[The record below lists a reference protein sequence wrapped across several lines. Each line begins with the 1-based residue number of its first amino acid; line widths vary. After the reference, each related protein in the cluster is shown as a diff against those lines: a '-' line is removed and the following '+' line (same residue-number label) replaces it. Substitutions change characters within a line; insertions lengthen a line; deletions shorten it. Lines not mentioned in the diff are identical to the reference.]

1 MNAQR
6 IARVVL
12 VYPVLFLLPA
22 LAWAQAES
30 GNIAGA
36 VRDASG
42 AVMPGVTVEAASPA
56 LIEKVRVVT
65 TDGQG
70 LYRIVDL
77 RPGTYTVTFTLPG
90 FGTVK
95 REGVALTTGFTANVN
110 AELKVGS
117 LEETITVTGEAPVVD
132 TQNVQ
137 QQQTLSREI
146 LDAIPTSRRPAQFI
160 TLIVGA
166 DGGSNASTLHDVGG
180 VGSDRAFFGVH
191 GQRADDMTYN
201 FGGMDS
207 RVFSGGGFQYNAH
220 TFEEV
225 VVETAAGSAEATT
238 GGVQINI
245 IPKDGGNIFSG
256 SISTELTGPKLQ
268 SDNINDYLRTHGVAS
283 AGAVRRYYDIGGGIG
298 GPIRQNKLWFFSAAR
313 YEDRSLYQAGNYYNK
328 RQGTVFYEPDLSR
341 PAYNHDFSKDASIR
355 LTWQATARQK
365 LVGSFTD
372 HPACQCTFALLEQVS
387 PIFAPEAV
395 AEHRYNPQYLTTAHY
410 TNPLTGRLL
419 IEADFSKSRYNRE
432 QRRIPGVGYDA
443 ISVTDSGLNLRYGAR
458 STLYQRLNDEREHE
472 RVAMSYITGTH
483 NFKAGVDMNQFSQG
497 QKQYDDLFLVNH
509 AISYT
514 FRNQLP
520 VSVSIYT
527 GPYGPYQEGKENNLY
542 VQDQWTIR
550 RLTLNL
556 GIRYDV
562 YDMTIPASH
571 LGAGVYVPAR
581 DFPEVKHS
589 PRWENLSPRIGTA
602 YDLFGDGKT
611 AIKWALGRYPQ
622 RNTGVAV
629 NLPVSNQPTSTTI
642 AWNDTF
648 YGAGDPRSSNFV
660 PDCDLH
666 NPLANGECG
675 AWGDRSFGQVV
686 GGNTRFADDALRGL
700 NLENYN
706 WQANVSVQQQLRS
719 NVGLTVGY
727 FRTWYGA
734 MQALDNQL
742 TTPADF
748 DPFCFTA
755 PVDSRLGSNVS
766 GKQFCGNYDVKP
778 AKFGQF
784 DYLRTQASHYG
795 NMTEVFDGLD
805 ITTAARFGKAQFQG
819 GVATGRT
826 VTDNCGLKIDSPATA
841 TAGSPAGASL
851 NLSVVDLRPGF
862 CRVSRPWSSSTQ
874 VKFNVVYA
882 LPWDFQASSIYQNI
896 PGVPIRASYV
906 ATDAEILPSLGR
918 HLSSCPSQ
926 TAATCNQTYTVDL
939 IPPFSLYG
947 DRIQQ
952 VDLRLTRNFPLAGS
966 RKLQGNFDI
975 YNILN
980 ASTAQNEQAT
990 FRPGPANQWR
1000 NPIQIMGGRL
1010 IKFSAQLTF

>member
-1 MNAQR
+1 MIPQTL
-6 IARVVL
+6 ARLVVVSSL
-12 VYPVLFLLPA
+12 LYLPVV
-22 LAWAQAES
+22 AWAQAET
-30 GNIAGA
+30 GGIAGV

-42 AVMPGVTVEAASPA
+42 AVLPGVTVEAASPA
-56 LIEKVRVVT
+56 LIEKVRSVVA
-65 TDGQG
+65 DGQG

-77 RPGTYTVTFTLPG
+77 RPGAYTVTFTLPG
-90 FGTVK
+90 FATSR
-95 REGVALTTGFTANVN
+95 REGIELTTSFTATVN
-110 AELKVGS
+110 AEMKVGT
-117 LEETITVTGEAPVVD
+117 LEETVTVTGESPVVD

-137 QQQTLSREI
+137 QQTTLSREI

-166 DGGSNASTLHDVGG
+166 DGGANASTLHDVGG

-207 RVFSGGGFQYNAH
+207 RVFSGGGFRYNAH

-245 IPKDGGNIFSG
+245 IPKDGGNIFSR
-256 SISTELTGPKLQ
+256 SMSTELTGPKLQ
-268 SDNINDYLRTHGVAS
+268 SDNINDYLRTHGIAS
-283 AGAVRRYYDIGGGIG
+283 AGAVRRYYDIGGGVG
-298 GPIRQNKLWFFSAAR
+298 GPIRQNKLWFFSAFR

-341 PAYNHDFSKDASIR
+341 PAYNHDFSKDASLR
-355 LTWQATARQK
+355 LTWQATAKHK
-365 LVGSFTD
+365 LVGNFTD
-372 HPACQCTFALLEQVS
+372 HPSCQCTFALLEQVS

-395 AEHRYNPQYLTTAHY
+395 AEHRYTPQYLATAHY
-410 TNPLTGRLL
+410 TSPLTDRLL

-443 ISVTDSGLNLRYGAR
+443 ISVTDTGLNLRYGAR

-483 NFKAGVDMNQFSQG
+483 NLKAGVDLNQFSQG
-497 QKQYDDLFLVNH
+497 EKQYDDPFLVNH

-589 PRWENLSPRIGTA
+589 PRWENLSPRIGSA
-602 YDLFGDGKT
+602 YDLFGTGKT
-611 AIKWALGRYPQ
+611 ALKVALGRYPS

-648 YGAGDPRSSNFV
+648 YGPGDPRSSNFF
-660 PDCDLH
+660 PDCDLR
-666 NPLANGECG
+666 NPSPNGECG
-675 AWGDRSFGQVV
+675 AWGDRTFGQVV
-686 GGNTRFADDALRGL
+686 GGNTRFAADAIGGY

-706 WQANVSVQQQLRS
+706 WQGNVSVQQQLRA
-719 NVGLTVGY
+719 NIGLTVNY
-727 FRTWYGA
+727 CRTWYGGF
-734 MQALDNQL
+734 QALDNQL
-742 TTPADF
+742 VTPADF
-748 DPFCFTA
+748 DPFCITA
-755 PVDSRLGSNVS
+755 PTDSRLGSVS
-766 GKQFCGNYDVKP
+766 GKQICGNYDVKP

-784 DYLRTQASHYG
+784 DNLRTQADHYG
-795 NMTEVFDGLD
+795 KMSEVFDGFD
-805 ITTAARFGKAQFQG
+805 ITSVARFGKAQFQG
-819 GVATGRT
+819 GLGTGRT
-826 VTDNCGLKIDSPATA
+826 VTDNCGLKIDSPSTA
-841 TAGSPAGASL
+841 TAGTPAGAAL
-851 NLSVVDLRPGF
+851 ALSVLDMRPGF

-918 HLSSCPSQ
+918 HLASCPSQ
-926 TAATCNQTYTVDL
+926 TAATCNQTFTSDL

-952 VDLRLTRNFPLAGS
+952 VDLRLTRNFQLARS

-990 FRPGPANQWR
+990 FR
-1000 NPIQIMGGRL
+1000 
-1010 IKFSAQLTF
+1010 T

>member
-56 LIEKVRVVT
+56 MIEKVRVVT

-95 REGVALTTGFTANVN
+95 REGIALTTGFTANVN

-201 FGGMDS
+201 VGGMDS

-220 TFEEV
+220 TFEEI

-256 SISTELTGPKLQ
+256 SMSTEITGPKLQ
-268 SDNINDYLRTHGVAS
+268 ASNLDDRLRARGLTS
-283 AGAVRRYYDIGGGIG
+283 AGAVRRYYDIGGGVG
-298 GPIRQNKLWFFSAAR
+298 GPIRQNKLWFFGAFR

-341 PAYNHDFSKDASIR
+341 PAYNHDFSKDASLR
-355 LTWQATARQK
+355 LTWQATAKQK

-372 HPACQCTFALLEQVS
+372 HPSCQCTFQLLEQVS

-395 AEHRYNPQYLTTAHY
+395 AQHRYVPQYLGTAHY
-410 TNPLTGRLL
+410 TSPLTDRLL

-432 QRRIPGVGYDA
+432 QRRIPGVGLDA
-443 ISVTDSGLNLRYGAR
+443 ISVTDTGLNLRYGSR

-483 NFKAGVDMNQFSQG
+483 NFKAGVDLNQFSQG
-497 QKQYDDLFLVNH
+497 EKHYDDPFLVNH

-527 GPYGPYQEGKENNLY
+527 GPYGPYQEGTENNFY
-542 VQDQWTIR
+542 AQDQWTMR

-556 GIRYDV
+556 GVRYDV

-571 LGAGVYVPAR
+571 LGPGVYVPAR

-589 PRWENLSPRIGTA
+589 PRWENFSPRIGTA
-602 YDLFGDGKT
+602 YDLFGNGHT

-642 AWNDTF
+642 AWND
-648 YGAGDPRSSNFV
+648 ANANFI
-660 PDCDLH
+660 PDCDLR
-666 NPLANGECG
+666 NPVANGECG
-675 AWGDRSFGQVV
+675 AWSTRNFGQVV
-686 GGNTRFADDALRGL
+686 GGDTRFAADALEGF
-700 NLENYN
+700 NKENYN
-706 WQANVSVQQQLRS
+706 WQGNVSVQQQLRA
-719 NVGLTVGY
+719 NMGLTVAY

-742 TTPADF
+742 VTPADY
-748 DPFCFTA
+748 DPFCITA
-755 PVDSRLGSNVS
+755 PTDSRLGNVS
-766 GKQFCGNYDVKP
+766 GKQFCGIYDVKP
-778 AKFGQF
+778 AKFGQV
-784 DYLRTQASHYG
+784 DNLRTQASHYG
-795 NMTEVFDGLD
+795 NMTEVFDGID
-805 ITTAARFGKAQFQG
+805 ITTVARFGKSGQIQG
-819 GVATGRT
+819 GLATGRT
-826 VTDNCGLKIDSPATA
+826 VTDNCGLKIDSPSTA
-841 TAGSPAGASL
+841 TAGSPAGAAL
-851 NLSVVDLRPGF
+851 ALSAVDLRPGF
-862 CRVSRPWSSSTQ
+862 CKVSRPWSSSTQ
-874 VKFNVVYA
+874 VKFSVVYA

-906 ATDAEILPSLGR
+906 ATDAEIQPTLGR
-918 HLSSCPSQ
+918 HLASCPSQ

-939 IPPFSLYG
+939 IPPFSLWG

-952 VDLRLTRNFPLAGS
+952 VDLRLTRNFPLIGS
-966 RKLQGNFDI
+966 GRKLQGNFDI

-980 ASTAQNEQAT
+980 ANTIQNEQAT
-990 FRPGPANQWR
+990 YRLGPANQWR
-1000 NPIQIMGGRL
+1000 NAIQIMGGRL
-1010 IKFSAQLTF
+1010 LKFSAQLTF

>member
-1 MNAQR
+1 M
-6 IARVVL
+6 IARFARLLLACLVVL
-12 VYPVLFLLPA
+12 VPA
-22 LAWAQAES
+22 IAWGQADT
-30 GNIAGA
+30 GNIAGV
-36 VRDASG
+36 VRDTSG
-42 AVMPGVTVEAASPA
+42 AVMPGVTVEASSPA
-56 LIEKVRVVT
+56 LIEKVRSVVT
-65 TDGQG
+65 DSQG

-77 RPGTYTVTFTLPG
+77 RPGTYTVTFALPG
-90 FGTVK
+90 FSTVK
-95 REGVALTTGFTANVN
+95 REGIALTTGFTANVS
-110 AELKVGS
+110 AELRVGS
-117 LEETITVTGEAPVVD
+117 LEETVTVTGEAPLVD
-132 TQNVQ
+132 TQNVE

-256 SISTELTGPKLQ
+256 SISTELTGPSLQ
-268 SDNINDYLRTHGVAS
+268 SDNINDYLRTHGIAS

-298 GPIRQNKLWFFSAAR
+298 GPIRQNKLWFFTAAR

-341 PAYNHDFSKDASIR
+341 PAYNHDFSKDASLR
-355 LTWQATARQK
+355 LTWQATAKQK
-365 LVGSFTD
+365 FVASFTD
-372 HPACQCTFALLEQVS
+372 HPSCQCTFALLEQVS

-395 AEHRYNPQYLTTAHY
+395 AEHRYVPQYLGTAHY
-410 TNPLTGRLL
+410 TSPLTDRLL
-419 IEADFSKSRYNRE
+419 IEADYSTSRYNRE
-432 QRRIPGVGYDA
+432 QRRIPGVGRDA
-443 ISVTDSGLNLRYGAR
+443 ISVTDTGLNLRYGSR
-458 STLYQRLNDEREHE
+458 STLYQRLNDLRQHE
-472 RVAMSYITGTH
+472 RVAVSYITGTH
-483 NFKAGVDMNQFSQG
+483 NLKAGADLNQFSQG
-497 QKQYDDLFLVNH
+497 EKEYNDPFLVNH

-527 GPYGPYQEGKENNLY
+527 GPYGPYQEGVENNLY
-542 VQDQWTIR
+542 AQDQWTIR

-556 GIRYDV
+556 GVRYDV
-562 YDMTIPASH
+562 YDMTIPAMH

-589 PRWENLSPRIGTA
+589 PRWENLSPRVGMA

-611 AIKWALGRYPQ
+611 AVKWALGRYPQ

-642 AWNDTF
+642 AWNDAN
-648 YGAGDPRSSNFV
+648 GNFV

-675 AWGDRSFGQVV
+675 VWGDRTFGQVI
-686 GGNTRFADDALRGL
+686 GGNTRFANDAIGGY
-700 NLENYN
+700 NLEAYN
-706 WQANVSVQQQLRS
+706 WQGNVSVQQQLRN
-719 NVGLTVGY
+719 NVGLTVAY
-727 FRTWYGA
+727 FRTWYGGF
-734 MQALDNQL
+734 QALDNQL
-742 TTPADF
+742 VTPADY
-748 DPFCFTA
+748 DPFCVTA
-755 PVDSRLGSNVS
+755 PTDSRLGSVS
-766 GKQFCGNYDVKP
+766 GTRLCGLYDVKP

-784 DYLRTQASHYG
+784 DFLRTQASHYG
-795 NMTEVFDGLD
+795 DMSEVFDGID
-805 ITTAARFGKAQFQG
+805 ITSVARFGKAQFQG

-826 VTDNCGLKIDSPATA
+826 VTDNCGLTIDSPSTA
-841 TAGSPAGASL
+841 TAGTPAGAAL
-851 NLSVVDLRPGF
+851 ALSVVDMRPGF
-862 CRVSRPWSSSTQ
+862 CKVSRPWSSSTQ
-874 VKFNVVYA
+874 VKFNIVYA

-896 PGVPIRASYV
+896 PGVPIRATYV
-906 ATDAEILPSLGR
+906 ASDAEIFPSLGR
-918 HLSSCPSQ
+918 HLASCPSQ
-926 TAATCNQTYTVDL
+926 TAATCNQNYPAIDL
-939 IPPFSLYG
+939 IPPFSQYG

-990 FRPGPANQWR
+990 YRVGPANQWR

>member
-1 MNAQR
+1 MVRSAW
-6 IARVVL
+6 L
-12 VYPVLFLLPA
+12 LFVGCMLLPA
-22 LAWAQAES
+22 TAWAQADS
-30 GNIAGA
+30 GNIAGV
-36 VRDASG
+36 VRDTSG

-56 LIEKVRVVT
+56 LIEKVRSVI
-65 TDGQG
+65 TDSQG
-70 LYRIVDL
+70 LYRIVNL
-77 RPGTYTVTFTLPG
+77 RPGTYTVTFALPG

-95 REGVALTTGFTANVN
+95 REGISLTTGFTANVN

-117 LEETITVTGEAPVVD
+117 LEETVTVTGESPVVD
-132 TQNVQ
+132 TQNVE

-256 SISTELTGPKLQ
+256 SISTEITGPKLQ
-268 SDNINDYLRTHGVAS
+268 SDNINDFLRTHGVAS
-283 AGAVRRYYDIGGGIG
+283 AGAVRRYYDIGGGVG
-298 GPIRQNKLWFFSAAR
+298 GPIKQNKLWFFSAAR

-341 PAYNHDFSKDASIR
+341 PAYNHDFSKDASVR
-355 LTWQATARQK
+355 LTWQITAK
-365 LVGSFTD
+365 HKVVGSVTD

-395 AEHRYNPQYLTTAHY
+395 AEHRYNPQYLVTGHY
-410 TNPLTGRLL
+410 QAPLTDRFL

-432 QRRIPGVGYDA
+432 QRRIPGVGFDA
-443 ISVTDSGLNLRYGAR
+443 ISVTDTGLNLRYGAR

-472 RVAMSYITGTH
+472 RVAVSYITGTH
-483 NFKAGVDMNQFSQG
+483 NFKAGADLNQYSQG
-497 QKQYDDLFLVNH
+497 LKHYDDPFLVNR

-527 GPYGPYQEGKENNLY
+527 GPYGPYQEGWENGVY

-556 GIRYDV
+556 GLRYGV

-571 LGAGVYVPAR
+571 LDAGLYVPAR

-589 PRWENLSPRIGTA
+589 PRWENLSPRVGAA
-602 YDLFGDGKT
+602 YDLFGNGKT
-611 AIKWALGRYPQ
+611 AVKWALGRYPQ

-660 PDCDLH
+660 PDCDLR

-675 AWGDRSFGQVV
+675 AWGDRTFGQVV
-686 GGNTRFADDALRGL
+686 GGNTRFADDALRGY

-706 WQANVSVQQQLRS
+706 WQGNVSVQQQLRP
-719 NVGLTVGY
+719 NVGLTVAY

-734 MQALDNQL
+734 FQALDNQL
-742 TTPADF
+742 VTPADF
-748 DPFCFTA
+748 DPFCITA
-755 PVDSRLGSNVS
+755 PVDSRLGDVS
-766 GKQFCGNYDVKP
+766 GKQLCGNYDVKP
-778 AKFGQF
+778 ARFGQF
-784 DYLRTQASHYG
+784 DYVRTQASHYG
-795 NMTEVFDGLD
+795 DMTEVFDGLD
-805 ITTAARFGKAQFQG
+805 ITTAARFGKAQAQG
-819 GVATGRT
+819 GVSVGRT
-826 VTDNCGLKIDSPATA
+826 VTDNCGLKIDSPSTA
-841 TAGSPAGASL
+841 TAGSPQGAAL

-862 CRVSRPWSSSTQ
+862 CRVSRPWGSSTQ
-874 VKFNVVYA
+874 VKFNIVYA

-906 ATDAEILPSLGR
+906 ATDAEIFPSLGR
-918 HLSSCPSQ
+918 HLASCPSQ
-926 TAATCNQTYTVDL
+926 TAATCNQTYTMDL

-947 DRIQQ
+947 ERIQQ
-952 VDLRLTRNFPLAGS
+952 VDLRLTRNFPLAGN

-980 ASTAQNEQAT
+980 ASTAQNEQANY
-990 FRPGPANQWR
+990 RVGPANQWR

>member
-1 MNAQR
+1 MVRSAW
-6 IARVVL
+6 L
-12 VYPVLFLLPA
+12 LFVGCMLLPA
-22 LAWAQAES
+22 TAWAQADS
-30 GNIAGA
+30 GNIAGV
-36 VRDASG
+36 VRDTSG

-56 LIEKVRVVT
+56 LIEKVRSVI
-65 TDGQG
+65 TDSQG

-77 RPGTYTVTFTLPG
+77 RPGTYTVTFALPG
-90 FGTVK
+90 FSTVK
-95 REGVALTTGFTANVN
+95 REGIALTTGFTANVN
-110 AELKVGS
+110 AELKVGA
-117 LEETITVTGEAPVVD
+117 LEETVTVTGESPVVD
-132 TQNVQ
+132 TQNVE

-166 DGGSNASTLHDVGG
+166 DGGANASTLHDVGG

-256 SISTELTGPKLQ
+256 TMSAEVTGPKLQ
-268 SDNINDYLRTHGVAS
+268 SDNINDFLRTHGVAS
-283 AGAVRRYYDIGGGIG
+283 AGAVRQYYDIGGGVG
-298 GPIRQNKLWFFSAAR
+298 GPIRQNKLWFFTAAR
-313 YEDRSLYQAGNYYNK
+313 YENRSLYQAGNYYNK
-328 RQGTVFYEPDLSR
+328 KQGTVFYEPDLSR
-341 PAYNHDFSKDASIR
+341 PAYNHDYSKDASLR
-355 LTWQATARQK
+355 LTWQATAKQK
-365 LVGSFTD
+365 FVASFTE

-395 AEHRYNPQYLTTAHY
+395 AEHRYVPQFLGTAHY
-410 TNPLTGRLL
+410 TNTLTGRLL
-419 IEADFSKSRYNRE
+419 VEADFSKSRYNRE
-432 QRRIPGVGYDA
+432 QRRIPGVGRDA
-443 ISVTDSGLNLRYGAR
+443 ISVTDTGLNLRYGSR

-483 NFKAGVDMNQFSQG
+483 NFKAGVDLNQFSQG
-497 QKQYDDLFLVNH
+497 QKQYDDPFLVNH

-527 GPYGPYQEGKENNLY
+527 GPYGPYQEGFENNLY
-542 VQDQWTIR
+542 AQDQWTIKR
-550 RLTLNL
+550 MTLNL
-556 GIRYDV
+556 GVRYSL
-562 YDMTIPASH
+562 YDMTIPAMH
-571 LGAGVYVPAR
+571 LGPGVYVPAR

-589 PRWENLSPRIGTA
+589 PRWESLSPRVGAA

-611 AIKWALGRYPQ
+611 AVKWALGRYPQ

-642 AWNDTF
+642 AWNDQF
-648 YGAGDPRSSNFV
+648 YGAGDPRSGNFV

-666 NPLANGECG
+666 NPVANGECG
-675 AWGDRSFGQVV
+675 AWGDRTFGQVV
-686 GGNTRFADDALRGL
+686 GGNTRFADDALRGF
-700 NLENYN
+700 NGENYN
-706 WQANVSVQQQLRS
+706 WQANISVQQQLRQ
-719 NVGLTVGY
+719 NVGLTVAY

-742 TTPADF
+742 VTPADF

-755 PVDSRLGSNVS
+755 PVDSRLGSAS

-784 DYLRTQASHYG
+784 DYVRTRASHYG
-795 NMTEVFDGLD
+795 DMTEVFDGID
-805 ITTAARFGKAQFQG
+805 VTTAARFGKAQAQG
-819 GVATGRT
+819 GLSVGRT
-826 VTDNCGLKIDSPATA
+826 VTDNCNLKIDSPATA
-841 TAGSPAGASL
+841 TAGSPAGAAL
-851 NLSVVDLRPGF
+851 NLSAVDLRPGF
-862 CRVSRPWSSSTQ
+862 CRVSRPWGSSTQ
-874 VKFNVVYA
+874 VKFNIVYA

-906 ATDAEILPSLGR
+906 VSDADIFPSLGR
-918 HLSSCPSQ
+918 HLASCPSQ
-926 TAATCNQTYTVDL
+926 TAATCNQTYTADL

-952 VDLRLTRNFPLAGS
+952 VDLRLTRNFPLSAS
-966 RKLQGNFDI
+966 RRIQGNFDI

-990 FRPGPANQWR
+990 FRPGPQNQWR

>member
-6 IARVVL
+6 ITGFVL
-12 VYPVLFLLPA
+12 VWCALFLPA
-22 LAWAQAES
+22 LVRAQSET
-30 GNIAGA
+30 GNIAGV
-36 VRDASG
+36 VRDTTG

-56 LIEKVRVVT
+56 LIEKVRVVV
-65 TDGQG
+65 TDNQG

-77 RPGTYTVTFTLPG
+77 RPGRYTVTFTLPG
-90 FGTVK
+90 FSAFK
-95 REGVALTTGFTANVN
+95 REGLDLSTGFTANVN

-117 LEETITVTGEAPVVD
+117 LEETVTVTGESPVVD
-132 TQNVQ
+132 VQNVEQ
-137 QQQTLSREI
+137 QTTLSRDV

-166 DGGSNASTLHDVGG
+166 DGGANASTLHDVGG

-256 SISTELTGPKLQ
+256 SVSTEITGPKLQ
-268 SDNINDYLRTHGVAS
+268 SDNINDNLRARGLST
-283 AGAVRRYYDIGGGIG
+283 AGAVRRYYDVGGGFG
-298 GPIRQNKLWFFSAAR
+298 GPIKQNKLWFFSAVR

-341 PAYNHDFSKDASIR
+341 PAYNRDFSKDASIR
-355 LTWQATARQK
+355 LTWQAAAK
-365 LVGSFTD
+365 HKIVGMFTD
-372 HPACQCTFALLEQVS
+372 HPACQCTFALMEQVS

-410 TNPLTGRLL
+410 TSPLNNRLL

-443 ISVTDSGLNLRYGAR
+443 ISVTDTGLNLRYGSR

-472 RVAMSYITGTH
+472 RFSVSYITGTH
-483 NFKAGVDMNQFSQG
+483 NFKAGVDLNQFSQG
-497 QKQYDDLFLVNH
+497 LKQYDDPFLVNK

-527 GPYGPYQEGKENNLY
+527 GPYGPYQKGFENGVY
-542 VQDQWTIR
+542 VQDQWTTKR
-550 RLTLNL
+550 VTLNL
-556 GIRYDV
+556 GLRYGL
-562 YDMTIPASH
+562 YDMVIPEMH
-571 LGAGVYVPAR
+571 LPAGPYVPAR

-589 PRWENLSPRIGTA
+589 PRWENLSPRVGAA
-602 YDLFGDGKT
+602 YDLFGTGKT
-611 AIKWALGRYPQ
+611 ALKVALGRYPQ

-648 YGAGDPRSSNFV
+648 YGVGDPRTGNFV
-660 PDCDLH
+660 PDCDLR
-666 NPLANGECG
+666 NPAVNGECG
-675 AWGDRSFGQVV
+675 AWGDRTFGQVRE
-686 GGNTRFADDALRGL
+686 GNTRFADDAIGGFNR
-700 NLENYN
+700 ENYN
-706 WQANVSVQQQLRS
+706 WQGNVSLQQQLRA
-719 NVGLTVGY
+719 NMGLTVGY

-734 MQALDNQL
+734 FQALDNTL
-742 TTPADF
+742 VTPADY
-748 DPFCFTA
+748 DPFCITA
-755 PVDSRLGSNVS
+755 PVDSRLPGSVS
-766 GKQFCGNYDVKP
+766 GKQFCGIYDINP
-778 AKFGQF
+778 AKFGQVNN
-784 DYLRTQASHYG
+784 LRTQSSHYG
-795 NMTEVFDGLD
+795 KMSEVFDGVD
-805 ITTAARFGKAQFQG
+805 VTVGARFGQG
-819 GVATGRT
+819 GQIQGGLATGRT
-826 VTDNCGLKIDSPATA
+826 VTDNCGLVIDSPSTV
-841 TAGSPAGASL
+841 TAGSPAGAAL
-851 NLSVVDLRPGF
+851 ALPVADLRPGF
-862 CRVSRPWSSSTQ
+862 CDVSRPWSSSTQ
-874 VKFNVVYA
+874 VKFSVVYP
-882 LPWDFQASSIYQNI
+882 LPWGFQASSIYQNI

-906 ATDAEILPSLGR
+906 ATNAEIRPSLGR
-918 HLSSCPSQ
+918 NLAACPSQ
-926 TAATCNQTYTVDL
+926 TAATCNQTVTVDL

-952 VDLRLTRNFPLAGS
+952 VDLRFTRNFPLGRS
-966 RKLQGNFDI
+966 QKLQGNFDI
-975 YNILN
+975 YNLLN
-980 ASTAQNEQAT
+980 ASTVQNEQAVYSNT
-990 FRPGPANQWR
+990 NNQWR
-1000 NPIQIMGGRL
+1000 NAIQIMGGRL
-1010 IKFSAQLTF
+1010 LKFSAQLTF

>member
-1 MNAQR
+1 MVRSAW
-6 IARVVL
+6 L
-12 VYPVLFLLPA
+12 LFVGCVLLPA
-22 LAWAQAES
+22 TAWAQADS
-30 GNIAGA
+30 GNIAGV
-36 VRDASG
+36 VRDTSG

-56 LIEKVRVVT
+56 LIEKVRSVI
-65 TDGQG
+65 TDSQG

-77 RPGTYTVTFTLPG
+77 RPGTYTVTFALPG
-90 FGTVK
+90 FSTVK
-95 REGVALTTGFTANVN
+95 REGVSLSTGFTANVN

-117 LEETITVTGEAPVVD
+117 LEETVTVTGESPIVD
-132 TQNVQ
+132 TQNVE

-166 DGGSNASTLHDVGG
+166 DGGANASTLHDVGG

-256 SISTELTGPKLQ
+256 TMSAEVTGPKLQ
-268 SDNINDYLRTHGVAS
+268 SDNINDFLRTHGIAS
-283 AGAVRRYYDIGGGIG
+283 AGAVKDYYDVGGGVG
-298 GPIRQNKLWFFSAAR
+298 GPIRQNKLWFFMAAR
-313 YEDRSLYQAGNYYNK
+313 YETRSLYQAGNYYNK

-341 PAYNHDFSKDASIR
+341 PAYNHDYSKDASLR
-355 LTWQATARQK
+355 LTYQATTKQK
-365 LVGSFTD
+365 FVASFTE
-372 HPACQCTFALLEQVS
+372 HPACQCTFQLLEQVS

-395 AEHRYNPQYLTTAHY
+395 AEHHYVPQYLGTAHY
-410 TNPLTGRLL
+410 TNTLSGRLL
-419 IEADFSKSRYNRE
+419 VEADYSTSRYNRE
-432 QRRIPGVGYDA
+432 QRRVEGVGRDA
-443 ISVTDSGLNLRYGAR
+443 ISVTDTGLNLRYGSR
-458 STLYQRLNDEREHE
+458 STLYQRLNDLRQHE
-472 RVAMSYITGTH
+472 RVALSYITGTH
-483 NFKAGVDMNQFSQG
+483 NFKAGVDLNQFSQG
-497 QKQYDDLFLVNH
+497 EKSYDDPFLVNH

-527 GPYGPYQEGKENNLY
+527 GPYGPYQEGFENNLY
-542 VQDQWTIR
+542 AQDQWTMK
-550 RLTLNL
+550 RLTLNV
-556 GIRYDV
+556 GVRYSL
-562 YDMTIPASH
+562 YDMTIPAMH

-589 PRWENLSPRIGTA
+589 PRWESLSPRIGAA

-611 AIKWALGRYPQ
+611 AVKWALGRYPQ

-642 AWNDTF
+642 AWNDQF
-648 YGAGDPRSSNFV
+648 YGAGDARSGNFV

-666 NPLANGECG
+666 NSLANGECG

-686 GGNTRFADDALRGL
+686 GGNTRFANDALSGF
-700 NLENYN
+700 NGENYN
-706 WQANVSVQQQLRS
+706 WQANVSVQQQLRP
-719 NVGLTVGY
+719 NLGLTVAY

-734 MQALDNQL
+734 MQALDNQFV
-742 TTPADF
+742 TPADF

-755 PVDSRLGSNVS
+755 PVDSRLGDAS

-784 DYLRTQASHYG
+784 DYVRTLASHYG
-795 NMTEVFDGLD
+795 DMTEVFDGID
-805 ITTAARFGKAQFQG
+805 ITTVARFGKAQFQG
-819 GVATGRT
+819 GLATGRT
-826 VTDNCGLKIDSPATA
+826 VTDNCNLKIDSPATA
-841 TAGSPAGASL
+841 TAGSPAGAAL
-851 NLSVVDLRPGF
+851 ALGVVDLRPGF
-862 CRVSRPWSSSTQ
+862 CNVSRPWGSSTQ

-906 ATDAEILPSLGR
+906 ATDAEIFPSLGR
-918 HLSSCPSQ
+918 HLASCPSQ
-926 TAATCNQTYTVDL
+926 TAATCNQTYTADL

-952 VDLRLTRNFPLAGS
+952 VDLRLTRNFSLGGKQ
-966 RKLQGNFDI
+966 KLQGNFDI

>member
-1 MNAQR
+1 M
-6 IARVVL
+6 
-12 VYPVLFLLPA
+12 LLPA
-22 LAWAQAES
+22 TVWAQADS
-30 GNIAGA
+30 GNIAGV
-36 VRDASG
+36 VRDTTG

-56 LIEKVRVVT
+56 LIEKVRSVI
-65 TDGQG
+65 TDSQG

-77 RPGTYTVTFTLPG
+77 RPGTYTITFALPG
-90 FGTVK
+90 FSTVK
-95 REGVALTTGFTANVN
+95 REGVSLTTGFTASVN

-117 LEETITVTGEAPVVD
+117 LEETVTVTGESPVVD
-132 TQNVQ
+132 TQNVE

-166 DGGSNASTLHDVGG
+166 DGGANASTLHDVGG

-256 SISTELTGPKLQ
+256 TMSAEVTGPKLQ
-268 SDNINDYLRTHGVAS
+268 SDNINDYLRSHGVAS
-283 AGAVRRYYDIGGGIG
+283 AGAVRRYYDIGGGVG

-328 RQGTVFYEPDLSR
+328 KQGTVFYEPDLSQ
-341 PAYNHDFSKDASIR
+341 PAYNHDFSRDASLR
-355 LTWQATARQK
+355 LTWQATAKQK
-365 LVGSFTD
+365 LVGSFTE
-372 HPACQCTFALLEQVS
+372 HPACQCTFQLLEQIS

-395 AEHRYNPQYLTTAHY
+395 AEHHYVPQYLVTAHY
-410 TNPLTGRLL
+410 TNPLTGRFL

-432 QRRIPGVGYDA
+432 QRRVPGVGYDA
-443 ISVTDSGLNLRYGAR
+443 ISVTDTGLNLRYGSR

-472 RVAMSYITGTH
+472 RLSLSYITGTH
-483 NFKAGVDMNQFSQG
+483 NFKAGIDLNQFSQG
-497 QKQYDDLFLVNH
+497 EKQYDDLFLVNH

-527 GPYGPYQEGKENNLY
+527 GPYGPYQEGFENNLY
-542 VQDQWTIR
+542 AQDQWTIK

-556 GIRYDV
+556 GLRYSL
-562 YDMTIPASH
+562 YDMTIPAMH

-589 PRWENLSPRIGTA
+589 PRWESLSPRIGSA
-602 YDLFGDGKT
+602 FDLFGNGKT

-642 AWNDTF
+642 AWNDQF
-648 YGAGDPRSSNFV
+648 YGAGDPRSGNFV
-660 PDCDLH
+660 PDCDLR

-686 GGNTRFADDALRGL
+686 GGNTRFADDALTGF
-700 NLENYN
+700 NKENYN
-706 WQANVSVQQQLRS
+706 WQANVSVQQQLRPS
-719 NVGLTVGY
+719 VGLTVAY

-742 TTPADF
+742 VTPADF

-755 PVDSRLGSNVS
+755 PVDARLGSDVS

-795 NMTEVFDGLD
+795 DMTEVFDGID
-805 ITTAARFGKAQFQG
+805 VTTTARFGKAQFQG
-819 GVATGRT
+819 GLATGRT
-826 VTDNCGLKIDSPATA
+826 VTDNCNLKIDSPATA
-841 TAGSPAGASL
+841 IAGSPAGASL
-851 NLSVVDLRPGF
+851 AVGGGNLPGTPVDLRPGF
-862 CRVSRPWSSSTQ
+862 CKVSRPWGSSTQ

-896 PGVPIRASYV
+896 PGVPIRAQYV
-906 ATDAEILPSLGR
+906 ATDAEIQPSLGR
-918 HLSSCPSQ
+918 HLASCPSQ

-939 IPPFSLYG
+939 IPPFSQYG
-947 DRIQQ
+947 ERIQQ
-952 VDLRLTRNFPLAGS
+952 VDLRLTRNFALS
-966 RKLQGNFDI
+966 RSRRLQGNFDI

-980 ASTAQNEQAT
+980 ASTTQNEQAT
-990 FRPGPANQWR
+990 YRPGPANQWR

>member
-1 MNAQR
+1 M
-6 IARVVL
+6 
-12 VYPVLFLLPA
+12 LLPA
-22 LAWAQAES
+22 TAWAQADS
-30 GNIAGA
+30 GNIAGV
-36 VRDASG
+36 VRDTSG

-56 LIEKVRVVT
+56 LIEKVRSVI
-65 TDGQG
+65 TDSQG

-77 RPGTYTVTFTLPG
+77 RPGTYTVTFALPG
-90 FGTVK
+90 FSTVK
-95 REGVALTTGFTANVN
+95 REGISLTTGFTANVN
-110 AELKVGS
+110 AELKVGA
-117 LEETITVTGEAPVVD
+117 LEETVTVTGESPIVD
-132 TQNVQ
+132 TQNVEQ
-137 QQQTLSREI
+137 QQRLSRET

-160 TLIVGA
+160 TLILGA
-166 DGGSNASTLHDVGG
+166 DGGANASTLHDVGG

-220 TFEEV
+220 TFQEV
-225 VVETAAGSAEATT
+225 VVETAAGSAEAST

-245 IPKDGGNIFSG
+245 IPRDGGNIFSG
-256 SISTELTGPKLQ
+256 TVSTEITGPKLQ
-268 SDNINDYLRTHGVAS
+268 SDNINDYLRSHGIAS
-283 AGAVRRYYDIGGGIG
+283 AGAVRRYYDIGGGMG
-298 GPIRQNKLWFFSAAR
+298 GPIKQNKLWFFTAAR

-341 PAYNHDFSKDASIR
+341 PAYNHDYSKDLSLR
-355 LTWQATARQK
+355 LTWQATTKHK
-365 LVGSFTD
+365 LVGSFTE

-395 AEHRYNPQYLTTAHY
+395 AEHRYVPQYLGTAHY
-410 TNPLTGRLL
+410 QAPLTERLL
-419 IEADFSKSRYNRE
+419 VEADYSKSRYNRE
-432 QRRIPGVGYDA
+432 QRRIPGVGRDA
-443 ISVTDSGLNLRYGAR
+443 ISVTDTGLNLRYGSR
-458 STLYQRLNDEREHE
+458 STLYQRLNDLRSHE
-472 RVAMSYITGTH
+472 RFAVSYVTGTH
-483 NFKAGVDMNQFSQG
+483 NFKAGLDMNQYSQG
-497 QKQYDDLFLVNH
+497 EKQYDDPFLVNH

-527 GPYGPYQEGKENNLY
+527 GPYGPYQEGIENDVY
-542 VQDQWTIR
+542 VQDQWTIK

-556 GIRYDV
+556 GIRYGV
-562 YDMTIPASH
+562 YDMTIPAMH
-571 LGAGVYVPAR
+571 LGPGVYVPAR

-589 PRWENLSPRIGTA
+589 PRWENLSPRVGMA

-611 AIKWALGRYPQ
+611 AIKWGLGRYPQ

-642 AWNDTF
+642 AWNDTLF
-648 YGAGDPRSSNFV
+648 GPGDPRSSNFV

-666 NPLANGECG
+666 NPIANGECG
-675 AWGDRSFGQVV
+675 AWGDRTFGQVV
-686 GGNTRFADDALRGL
+686 GGNTRFADDALKGF

-706 WQANVSVQQQLRS
+706 WQANISIQRQLRP
-719 NVGLTVGY
+719 NVGINVDY

-742 TTPADF
+742 VTSADY
-748 DPFCFTA
+748 DPFCITA
-755 PVDSRLGSNVS
+755 PTDSRLGGAS
-766 GKQFCGNYDVKP
+766 GKQFCGIYDVKP

-784 DYLRTQASHYG
+784 DYIRTQADHYG
-795 NMTEVFDGLD
+795 KMTEVFDGFD
-805 ITTAARFGKAQFQG
+805 INTVARLGKAQFQG
-819 GVATGRT
+819 GWGIGRT
-826 VTDNCGLKIDSPATA
+826 TTDNCDLKIDSPSTA
-841 TAGSPAGASL
+841 TAGSPAGAAL
-851 NLSVVDLRPGF
+851 NLGVVDTRPGF
-862 CRVSRPWSSSTQ
+862 CRVSRPWFSGGTQ
-874 VKFNVVYA
+874 VKFNIVYA

-896 PGVPIRASYV
+896 PGVPIRAQYV
-906 ATDAEILPSLGR
+906 ATDAEIQPSLGR
-918 HLSSCPSQ
+918 HLASCPSQ

-952 VDLRLTRNFPLAGS
+952 VDLRLTRNFRLTGT
-966 RKLQGNFDI
+966 RKIQGNFDI

-980 ASTAQNEQAT
+980 ASTAQNEQANYRT
-990 FRPGPANQWR
+990 GAANQWR